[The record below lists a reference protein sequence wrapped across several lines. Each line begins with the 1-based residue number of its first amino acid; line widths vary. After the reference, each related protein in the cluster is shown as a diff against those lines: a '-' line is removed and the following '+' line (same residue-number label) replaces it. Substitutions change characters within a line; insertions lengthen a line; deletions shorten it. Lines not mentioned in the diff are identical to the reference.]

1 MVFYGI
7 VIVALIGFVVW
18 FVRTPNVPVPPD
30 RDVARIPAEE
40 AGHAMPYLDNSSA
53 YFRKN
58 D

>member
-7 VIVALIGFVVW
+7 VIVAFIGFVVW
-18 FVRTPNVPVPPD
+18 FVRTPTFRHHRQGRGKNPGQD
-30 RDVARIPAEE
+30 
-40 AGHAMPYLDNSSA
+40 AGHAMPYMDNSSA

>member
-7 VIVALIGFVVW
+7 VIVAFIGFVVW
-18 FVRTPNVPVPPD
+18 FVRTPTFRHHRQGHGKNPGQ
-30 RDVARIPAEE
+30 E